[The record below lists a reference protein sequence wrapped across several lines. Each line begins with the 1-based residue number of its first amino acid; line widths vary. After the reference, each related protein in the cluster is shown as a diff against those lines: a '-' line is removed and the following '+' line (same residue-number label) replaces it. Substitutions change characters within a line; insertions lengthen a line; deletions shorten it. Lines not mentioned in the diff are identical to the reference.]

1 MKMLRIAWVAAVVLP
16 PVTEAAACG
25 GSSNDTGG
33 PTGGTGGSGGASD
46 LDASA
51 DSSATGGSGGLIGDG
66 GVATGC
72 NPPCDAPQFCS
83 VTKVCIDQ
91 GTCRDPGDCQ
101 EGMTCDTS
109 TSSCVP
115 GSECGSQEAQT
126 EAIPPNLLIVLDR
139 SCSMRKLV
147 GTQTKWQIAVAA
159 LEYLT
164 TQFSGK
170 IRFGLTLFPDTVTPD
185 CKQGAIPI
193 PVAPGNEAAIQDLL
207 DASLASS
214 DPNYPDGPCVTNI
227 DTALTQAATEPALDD
242 PERKSFI
249 LLVTDGKQAGC
260 SAAGGDQGTT
270 QAITDLYQ
278 NRGVPT
284 FVVGFGAEI
293 DPAQMNIF
301 AAAGGVP
308 NPDPNVD
315 YYQAEDQTS
324 LQAAFDSIAT
334 QTLGCTYVLDKTPD
348 DPDKI
353 YVFFDNT
360 QEVPRDSSHQNGWDY
375 DPSTNQVT
383 FYGEA
388 CEDLK
393 TGTVTDVDIV
403 LGCKAPTPN

>member
-1 MKMLRIAWVAAVVLP
+1 MKMRRIACIAAVALP
-16 PVTEAAACG
+16 LATEAAACG
-25 GSSNDTGG
+25 GSSNESAG
-33 PTGGTGGSGGASD
+33 PTGGSSGSGGTPGID
-46 LDASA
+46 GSA
-51 DSSATGGSGGLIGDG
+51 DSPATGGSGGLIGEG
-66 GVATGC
+66 GVPTGC

-83 VTKVCIDQ
+83 VTNVCIDQ
-91 GTCRDPGDCQ
+91 GTCLDPGDCQ
-101 EGMTCDTS
+101 EGMTCDTL
-109 TSSCVP
+109 TNSCVP
-115 GSECGSQEAQT
+115 GGECGSQEAKA

-139 SCSMRKLV
+139 SCSMRKPV

-159 LEYLT
+159 LDYLT
-164 TQFSGK
+164 TQFNGK

-185 CKQGAIPI
+185 CKQDAIPI
-193 PVAPGNEAAIQDLL
+193 PVAPGNEAAIQTLL
-207 DASLASS
+207 DASLAPS

-227 DTALTQAATEPALDD
+227 DTAMTQAATEPALDD
-242 PERKSFI
+242 PERESFI

-260 SAAGGDQGTT
+260 SAAGGDLGTT
-270 QAITDLYQ
+270 QTITNLYQ

-293 DPAQMNIF
+293 DPAQMDVF

-315 YYQAEDQTS
+315 YYQAEDQAS
-324 LQAAFDSIAT
+324 LQAAFDSIAA

-360 QEVPRDSSHQNGWDY
+360 NEVPRDPSHHNGWDY
-375 DPSTNQVT
+375 DPNTNQIT
-383 FYGEA
+383 FYGQA

-393 TGTVTDVDIV
+393 NGTVTDVDIV